1 MASDDE
7 KTGATSKAYEKAKRL
22 ARDGGLEARRELAR
36 NNATK
41 KEILYFLAGDP
52 DPSVRREAAK
62 NKETPRHADLLLA
75 QDDDVS
81 VRSDLA
87 TKIARLTP
95 GLSPEQQGTLY
106 QITLETLEV
115 LVRDQMVQVRTI
127 LSEALKDVANAPPSV
142 IRRLAR
148 DTEIS
153 VSGPVLEFSPVLSDD
168 DLIEIISSATVQ
180 GALSAISRRQQ
191 LHEPVSDAIA
201 YSGDQD
207 AVAELLSNQS
217 AQIREDTLN
226 RIVDGA
232 APIENW
238 HAPLVRRPGLPA
250 GASRK
255 IAGFVAESLLT
266 ELRDR
271 RDLSAD
277 AIAAVTEVVEAKLGR
292 LPGDDQH
299 DEEMAGQQDTEDDE
313 SFTTRRV
320 RAMIER
326 DELTEDEVFEAL
338 QGGDRLFAVAAL
350 AIRADLPE
358 SLVHHA
364 IQLRSA
370 KGIVSITRKAGF
382 SMHLAST
389 LQLRLASIP
398 PKAILKA
405 NSDGDYPIDDAAMDW
420 QLEFLVG
427 SQK

>member
-1 MASDDE
+1 
-7 KTGATSKAYEKAKRL
+7 
-22 ARDGGLEARRELAR
+22 
-36 NNATK
+36 
-41 KEILYFLAGDP
+41 
-52 DPSVRREAAK
+52 
-62 NKETPRHADLLLA
+62 
-75 QDDDVS
+75 

-427 SQK
+427 RQK